1 MLESKRIYLRNV
13 SENDAPILLKWGKDQ
28 SYHDSAGFG
37 SYENLA
43 EAKKVAKQYTMRKNS
58 YLICL
63 KENDQVVG
71 LIELNERGMDERSG
85 LLKTKEL
92 GFLMDKDYRQ
102 KGLMT

>member
-43 EAKKVAKQYTMRKNS
+43 EAKK
-58 YLICL
+58 
-63 KENDQVVG
+63 
-71 LIELNERGMDERSG
+71 
-85 LLKTKEL
+85 
-92 GFLMDKDYRQ
+92 
-102 KGLMT
+102 